1 MHFSVMCDTISI
13 YLMKGMTSMK
23 KIVAIILMLTLV
35 LGVCSVT
42 ASGENGITDLP
53 LVIVPG
59 YSSADLFLGDDP
71 DTGEKVW
78 HLDMNKALD
87 LVVEKAAELGIGI
100 GALTAGN
107 AEVLAKSV
115 GKVFQDRF
123 ECMRCEFDGSSAYE
137 ICYYDKAAET
147 NNAALRAKFS
157 DNYLIHEVD
166 FNAMF
171 AKHLPDDFI
180 FNFNCDWRMGAESC
194 ATELDTYI
202 QQVKEL
208 TGKDKVNIYAISH
221 GGQVAATYLNLF
233 GYKNDVDNA
242 VITVPAINGAGIAYD
257 LAVGKVKLNE
267 EQLIRFIEQGF
278 NSEEDFEWLVKAQQL
293 GFLDD
298 VLNSL
303 VPYAMPILRT
313 WGSILDFMPAD
324 KYEEVKQVL
333 FDRGEGEGLIEI
345 SDRYHYEI
353 LPVMG
358 EKLRACVDNGMNIS
372 IIMGYGEQIISGM
385 QRHSDAII
393 LTEGATG
400 ATCAP
405 LGKRFAD
412 GYVQA
417 KDCGGKN
424 KVSPGMDIDAST
436 AYLPD
441 NTWFIKGMFHGMM
454 HPTMY
459 SRELV
464 VTLAI
469 SDKITDVYSD
479 PNYPQFID
487 STSISQSVYAKFN
500 NSTPGYISSQTN
512 ALTVTNVGQVS
523 PLKILAVTCN
533 ELDIEFD
540 VGSSLEIAP
549 GESVDIPFTG
559 TIPSESKTVANVT
572 VYYKTENLAPL
583 NYRTQA
589 FTLDRGD
596 AVDRTLGFAEAD
608 RVTAFD
614 KAVSYYTVTVLEKLG
629 LREVFTLL
637 YGIVSCWLNSIV

>member
-1 MHFSVMCDTISI
+1 
-13 YLMKGMTSMK
+13 MK
-23 KIVAIILMLTLV
+23 KIIAFLLSAV
-35 LGVCSVT
+35 LIFGMCSV
-42 ASGENGITDLP
+42 AVSGEDNISRLP
-53 LVIVPG
+53 VVIVPG

-71 DTGEKVW
+71 DTGKKVW
-78 HLDMNKALD
+78 HLDMDKVLD
-87 LVVEKAAELGIGI
+87 LVIEKAGELGIGI
-100 GALTAGN
+100 AALTAGN
-107 AEVLAKSV
+107 AEILAESV
-115 GKVFQDRF
+115 GKVFQERF
-123 ECMRCEFDGSSAYE
+123 ECMRCNFDGTSAYE
-137 ICYYDKAAET
+137 ICYYNKAAET

-166 FNAMF
+166 FNALF
-171 AKHLPDDFI
+171 AKHLPDDYI

-194 ATELDTYI
+194 ATELDAYI

-208 TGKDKVNIYAISH
+208 TGEEKVNIYAISH

-233 GYKNDVDNA
+233 GHKNDVDNA
-242 VITVPAINGAGIAYD
+242 VITVPAIDGAGIAYD
-257 LAVGKVKLNE
+257 LATQNVKLNE
-267 EQLIRFIEQGF
+267 EQLVRFIEQGF
-278 NSEEDFEWLVKAQQL
+278 NSEEDFEWLLKAQQL

-303 VPYAMPILRT
+303 VPYVMPILRT
-313 WGSILDFMPAD
+313 WGSILDFMPTD
-324 KYEEVKQVL
+324 KYEEVKKAL
-333 FDRGEGEGLIEI
+333 FARGEGEGLIEI

-358 EKLRACVDNGMNIS
+358 EKLRACVENGMNVS

-412 GYVQA
+412 GYVQVNG
-417 KDCGGKN
+417 CGGKN

-454 HPTMY
+454 HPTEY
-459 SRELV
+459 SRNLV
-464 VTLAI
+464 VTLTI
-469 SDKITDVYSD
+469 SDRITDVYSD
-479 PNYPQFID
+479 PDYPQFMD
-487 STSISQSVYAKFN
+487 SPSISQSVYSKFN
-500 NSTPGYISSQTN
+500 NSVPGYISAQAD
-512 ALTVTNVGQVS
+512 ALTVTNVGTIS
-523 PLKILAVTCN
+523 PLKVLAITCA

-540 VGSSLEIAP
+540 VDSSLEIAP
-549 GESVDIPFTG
+549 GESIDIPFEG
-559 TIPSESKTVANVT
+559 DIPEQSKTVANVT
-572 VYYKTENLAPL
+572 VYYQTENLAPL

-589 FTLDRGD
+589 FTLDRGE
-596 AVDRTLGFAEAD
+596 AVEKNRGFENAD

-614 KAVSYYTVTVLEKLG
+614 NAVSYYTVTVLEKLG
-629 LREVFTLL
+629 LREVFTLI
-637 YGIVSCWLNSIV
+637 YGIVSFWINSVI

>member
-1 MHFSVMCDTISI
+1 
-13 YLMKGMTSMK
+13 MK
-23 KIVAIILMLTLV
+23 KIIAFLLSAVLV
-35 LGVCSVT
+35 FGMCSV
-42 ASGENGITDLP
+42 AVSGEDNISRLP
-53 LVIVPG
+53 VVIVPG

-71 DTGEKVW
+71 DTGKKVW
-78 HLDMNKALD
+78 HLDMDKVLD
-87 LVVEKAAELGIGI
+87 LVIEKAGELGIGI
-100 GALTAGN
+100 AALTAGN
-107 AEVLAKSV
+107 AEILAESV
-115 GKVFQDRF
+115 GKVFQERF
-123 ECMRCEFDGSSAYE
+123 ECMRCNFDGTSAYE
-137 ICYYDKAAET
+137 ICYYNKAAET

-166 FNAMF
+166 FNALF
-171 AKHLPDDFI
+171 AKHLPDDYI

-194 ATELDTYI
+194 ATELDAYI

-208 TGKDKVNIYAISH
+208 TGEEKVNIYAISH

-233 GYKNDVDNA
+233 GHKNDVDNA
-242 VITVPAINGAGIAYD
+242 VITVPAIDGAGIAYD
-257 LAVGKVKLNE
+257 LATQNVKLNE
-267 EQLIRFIEQGF
+267 EQLVRFIEQGF
-278 NSEEDFEWLVKAQQL
+278 NSEEDFEWLLKAQQL

-303 VPYAMPILRT
+303 VPYVMPILRT
-313 WGSILDFMPAD
+313 WGSILDFMPTD
-324 KYEEVKQVL
+324 KYEEVKKAL
-333 FDRGEGEGLIEI
+333 FARGEGEGLIEI

-358 EKLRACVDNGMNIS
+358 EKLRACVENGMNVS

-412 GYVQA
+412 GYVQVNG
-417 KDCGGKN
+417 CGGKN

-454 HPTMY
+454 HPTEY
-459 SRELV
+459 SRNLV
-464 VTLAI
+464 VTLTI
-469 SDKITDVYSD
+469 SDRITDVYSD
-479 PNYPQFID
+479 PDYPQFMD
-487 STSISQSVYAKFN
+487 SPSISQSVYSKFN
-500 NSTPGYISSQTN
+500 NSVPGYISAQAD
-512 ALTVTNVGQVS
+512 ALTVTNVGTTS
-523 PLKILAVTCN
+523 PLKVLAITCA

-540 VGSSLEIAP
+540 VDSSLEIAP
-549 GESVDIPFTG
+549 GESIDIPFEG
-559 TIPSESKTVANVT
+559 DIPEQSKNVANVT
-572 VYYKTENLAPL
+572 VYYQTENLAPL

-589 FTLDRGD
+589 FTLDRGE
-596 AVDRTLGFAEAD
+596 AVEKKRGFENAD

-614 KAVSYYTVTVLEKLG
+614 NAVSYYTVTVLEKLG
-629 LREVFTLL
+629 LREVFTLI
-637 YGIVSCWLNSIV
+637 YGIVSFWINSVI